1 MYYICLFSKITKQL
15 QFVHSAVRATLK
27 MYHNIGCVIAFIFF
41 FIYHYKVSL
50 FIITVYITQ
59 INLSLLVIL

>member
-27 MYHNIGCVIAFIFF
+27 MYHNIGCVIAFIFIF
-41 FIYHYKVSL
+41 YLSLQSQFIYQYSLHYTNQS
-50 FIITVYITQ
+50 
-59 INLSLLVIL
+59 